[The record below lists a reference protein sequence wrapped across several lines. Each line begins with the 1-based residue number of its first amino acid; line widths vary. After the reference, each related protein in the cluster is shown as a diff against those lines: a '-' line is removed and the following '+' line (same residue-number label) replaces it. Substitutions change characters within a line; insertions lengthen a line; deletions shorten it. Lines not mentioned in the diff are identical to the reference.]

1 VGKLETIKVLIE
13 VSLPLP
19 FIFYI
24 IIIYMKIVN
33 YFFAFVIITSIGVLY
48 DRYLKKY
55 DWDST
60 ENNNKL
66 IKHYLLNEGD
76 NDKPILWIHTKNEIN
91 SRNWISFNSRNT
103 KEVNQGYIEMCINSI
118 MKHCSNS
125 FKICLI
131 NDESFSK
138 LLPTWT
144 IELNKLAEPIKS
156 HVRQLAFI
164 KLLHFYGGLCL
175 PNSTIVLKDLKPLMT
190 TFLTDKDFFAVETL
204 ARNKSADTLKFIP
217 STNIMG
223 ARKQSSSLKQLLEYT
238 QIQIS
243 KDNTSEMD
251 FVGNLDIKLFDM
263 YKKNEIN
270 VMDAK
275 LFGTKDNS
283 NKEILI
289 DDLMSS
295 LPIKLSDDCYCIVIP
310 KDELLKRTKYN
321 WFVRLNKNQIIN
333 SDNNISNFLMYS
345 LQK

>member
-1 VGKLETIKVLIE
+1 
-13 VSLPLP
+13 
-19 FIFYI
+19 
-24 IIIYMKIVN
+24 MKIVN
-33 YFFAFVIITSIGVLY
+33 YLFAFVIITSIGMLY

-55 DWDST
+55 DLDST
-60 ENNNKL
+60 ENHEKL
-66 IKHYLLNEGD
+66 IKHYLLNEGE
-76 NDKPILWIHTKNEIN
+76 NNKPILWIHTKNEIN
-91 SRNWISFNSRNT
+91 ARNWLSFNSRNT
-103 KEVNQGYIEMCINSI
+103 KEVNQGYLEMCINTI
-118 MKHCSNS
+118 MKHCSKS

-138 LLPTWT
+138 LLPTWA
-144 IELNKLAEPIKS
+144 IDLNKLAEPIKS

-164 KLLHFYGGLCL
+164 RLLYSYGGMCL
-175 PNSTIVLKDLKPLMT
+175 PNSTIVLKDLKPIME
-190 TFLTDKDFFAVETL
+190 TFLGDKDFFAVESL
-204 ARNKSADTLKFIP
+204 SRNKSADTLKFIP
-217 STNIMG
+217 SSNIMG
-223 ARKQSSSLKQLLEYT
+223 AQKHSIAAKQLLEYT

-275 LFGTKDNS
+275 LFGIKDNS

-295 LPIKLSDDCYCIVIP
+295 LPIKLSDDCLCVIIP

-321 WFVRLNKNQIIN
+321 WFVRLNNSQIVKT
-333 SDNNISNFLMYS
+333 DNNISNYLVYS